1 MNSLEWYMVLSP
13 KKKLGEQPSEKA
25 WQTDLDA
32 QEAWSPQVAQDTET
46 NSEDP
51 RTGDWLSL

>member
-1 MNSLEWYMVLSP
+1 MVLSP

-46 NSEDP
+46 NSGDP
-51 RTGDWLSL
+51 RTGDRLSL